1 MGGEKDKGD
10 GGSDSDGSSSSS
22 SSNSSKGSESKLS
35 QEEKHDYG
43 REEGR
48 QASLLEAGEEGYVNT
63 TREDSSR
70 GLLSSV
76 VAASLVER
84 GDSNE
89 DSDSSAVDSDEEEVI
104 SAECCHSVVCR
115 AYLDSLGG
123 GVVVRLCD
131 SFVCWA
137 QQ

>member
-1 MGGEKDKGD
+1 MGKKKDKGD
-10 GGSDSDGSSSSS
+10 EGSESDGSSSSS

-35 QEEKHDYG
+35 QEEKQDYG

-48 QASLLEAGEEGYVNT
+48 QASLLEAGDEGSVHM

-70 GLLSSV
+70 GLLSTV

-104 SAECCHSVVCR
+104 IADCR
-115 AYLDSLGG
+115 LLLYCTSM
-123 GVVVRLCD
+123 
-131 SFVCWA
+131 
-137 QQ
+137 